1 MHTIYFTNDL
11 SETAK
16 LKDLLIVVGKWKDQE
31 ALVRFHAKI
40 CWAIYLG
47 QGPTQIRLDY
57 YNFCSRKQF
66 CLVSWYFCFTFACHL
81 MSLTN
86 HINVDIWNSLHID
99 S

>member
-1 MHTIYFTNDL
+1 MNDL

-16 LKDLLIVVGKWKDQE
+16 LKDLPIVVWKWKDQE

-57 YNFCSRKQF
+57 YNFCSRKQTF
-66 CLVSWYFCFTFACHL
+66 LVSYYFIFPLYAL
-81 MSLTN
+81 
-86 HINVDIWNSLHID
+86 
-99 S
+99 